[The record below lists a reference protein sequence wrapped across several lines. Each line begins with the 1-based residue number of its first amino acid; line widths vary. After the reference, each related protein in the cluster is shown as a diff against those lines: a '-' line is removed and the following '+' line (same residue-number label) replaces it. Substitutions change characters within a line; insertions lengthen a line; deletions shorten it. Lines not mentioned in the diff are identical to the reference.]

1 MKRLAPVSLICA
13 GMLLRAAAQDADS
26 MAWQNVYWTGNLV
39 LNKAAYQGNG
49 KKIEVAKGCKIR
61 ISPGCLLEKTH
72 TVGAGDV
79 AWDVHG
85 SFFRESR
92 VESVLGDRFTA
103 ADTFFENVSM
113 NKTGGWFVDLWSS
126 RWTFDNCLFAGKCM
140 GSKINVTDYSVR
152 ATRCTVL
159 DASLPAI
166 VYKRD
171 PSKQAQSAELKFV
184 NCRFVRCVVP
194 ESFLAA
200 TVDCVFEDCTFAN
213 KREDWAK
220 ASKPITV
227 SASIAGKAEPP
238 RSYENGMLKV
248 TFKPAESSPVGASS
262 LSYIYANHHLT
273 IAQYRDPGPFLALGS
288 IDNKPAKGTSAPAIV
303 SAPTPAPSRSNGNLQ
318 ESTAQL
324 VKDNRNNLVFVSG
337 SNGSGSG
344 FLAKFGTGVF
354 LFTNAHVAAGVKGA
368 GFKTLQGDQ
377 VQVGAPAV
385 AVGHDIFLMQSTAA
399 QPFEVMMA
407 VDENAAIGDDIV
419 VLGNAEGA
427 GVINTITGKIVGLGP
442 NLVEVD
448 APFKPGN
455 SGSPIVHVKT
465 GKVIGAATYLTIR
478 KFDSAT
484 KQPVKEPIVRRF
496 GYRLDSVKTWQPV
509 QWPQFLAEAQEMENV
524 EGLTEDLV
532 KFLDAL
538 SDGKISSGVSTNPA
552 IKNRVDAWLAA
563 KSRSLSLRD
572 RQNVDQNFISYLKV
586 TCQSD
591 ITAARP
597 RMTYDYFQRQLADQ
611 ERDRK
616 EIAEIFDKIIKDI
629 QTGR

>member
-1 MKRLAPVSLICA
+1 MKRLLPVSLIWA
-13 GMLLRAAAQDADS
+13 GMLLRAVAQDTDS
-26 MAWQNVYWTGNLV
+26 KPWQNVYWTGSLT
-39 LNKAAYQGNG
+39 LNKSPYRGNG
-49 KKIEVAKGCKIR
+49 KNIEVTKGCKIN
-61 ISPGCLLEKTH
+61 IFPGCLVEKAH
-72 TVGAGDV
+72 FMGAGDA
-79 AWDVHG
+79 AWDIHG
-85 SFFRESR
+85 SLFRESR
-92 VESVLGDRFTA
+92 FEDALGDRFVA
-103 ADTFFENVSM
+103 VDTFFENVTM

-126 RWTFDNCLFAGKCM
+126 RWSFGNCVFAGKFMC
-140 GSKINVTDYSVR
+140 SKLNATDYSVR
-152 ATRCTVL
+152 ALNCTIH
-159 DASLPAI
+159 DATLPPI

-171 PSKQAQSAELKFV
+171 PSKEAQSAELRFT
-184 NCRFVRCVVP
+184 NCRFVRCEVP

-200 TVDCVFEDCTFAN
+200 TMDCVFEDCAFSD

-220 ASKPITV
+220 ATKQITV
-227 SASIAGKAEPP
+227 SASIAGKAAPP
-238 RSYENGMLKV
+238 ASYENGMLKI
-248 TFKPAESSPVGASS
+248 TFKPAEAVAGASM
-262 LSYIYANHHLT
+262 SYIYADHHLSVSD
-273 IAQYRDPGPFLALGS
+273 YRVPGPFLALGS
-288 IDNKPAKGTSAPAIV
+288 IDNKPAAKSPPAPAIASAPA
-303 SAPTPAPSRSNGNLQ
+303 PAPPGPVNLQ
-318 ESTAQL
+318 EATAQL
-324 VKDNRNNLVFVSG
+324 VKANRNNLVFVSG

-385 AVGHDIFLMQSTAA
+385 AVGHDIFLMQSQAA
-399 QPFEVMMA
+399 QPFEVMMG

-455 SGSPIVHVKT
+455 SGSPIIHVKT

-509 QWPQFLAEAQEMENV
+509 LWPAFLAQAQEMENV

-538 SDGKISSGVSTNPA
+538 GDGKISSGVSTNPA
-552 IKNRVDAWLAA
+552 IKNRIDAWQAA
-563 KSRSLSLRD
+563 KSRSLSPRD
-572 RQNVDQNFISYLKV
+572 RQNVDQNFISFLKV
-586 TCQSD
+586 TCQAD

-597 RMTYDYFQRQLADQ
+597 RMTYDYFQRQLTEQ
-611 ERDRK
+611 ERGRK
-616 EIAEIFDKIIKDI
+616 EIADIFDKIIKDI